1 MSMNE
6 AVGEAL
12 RELRLEKGLSQEKLA
27 EEIDSHQVYVS
38 EIENGKKLPS
48 LLVLYKI
55 ARFFDLSLSEVSAL
69 IESKLDWH
77 S

>member
-69 IESKLDWH
+69 IESKLD
-77 S
+77 

>member
-12 RELRLEKGLSQEKLA
+12 RELRLKKGLSQEKLA

-69 IESKLDWH
+69 IESKLD
-77 S
+77 

>member
-1 MSMNE
+1 
-6 AVGEAL
+6 
-12 RELRLEKGLSQEKLA
+12 
-27 EEIDSHQVYVS
+27 VYVS

-69 IESKLDWH
+69 IESKLD
-77 S
+77 